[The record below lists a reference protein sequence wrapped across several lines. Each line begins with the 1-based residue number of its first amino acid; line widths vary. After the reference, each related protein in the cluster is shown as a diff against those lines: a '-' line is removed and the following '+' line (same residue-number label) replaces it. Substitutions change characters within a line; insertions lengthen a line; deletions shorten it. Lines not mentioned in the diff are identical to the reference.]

1 MEEMGKD
8 VMKVFI
14 YRPDKATII
23 RNVDLNLVY
32 DHKGNNYFEAME
44 KERALQEKKLREKK
58 PDEWR
63 IEC

>member
-1 MEEMGKD
+1 
-8 VMKVFI
+8 MKVFI